1 MLHRDRAGIGRYIW
15 ELQQAIADLGDP
27 RHDVTLLLDP
37 RDRRPGGAAL
47 PCRSAPVPSRHRLER
62 ATLGWGLRPF
72 GAAHF
77 PDHALPPGVRMP
89 SVVTVHDVSFL
100 THPATYEPRGLD
112 FYRAASQRLS
122 RASQVIT
129 VSAHVRDQ
137 LVERRL
143 VPGDRISVI
152 HEAPTTL
159 LEADS
164 ESRAPRDAYALMV
177 GTLQPRKNHV
187 HAAQAWVRSQAAR
200 RMPLV
205 IAGGLGY
212 QGVEIVRTVR
222 RIDRQARVRF
232 VGAVADTMLGRLL
245 RHASLVL
252 QPSLDEGFG
261 LPVLEAMRAGAPC
274 VVSDIGA
281 LREVAADAALFVDPE
296 DAEALTDAI
305 DAIADD
311 PARAARLGSAGRERA
326 AGFSWA
332 RAAAAT
338 LSVYDRLT

>member
-15 ELQQAIADLGDP
+15 ELQQAMADLRDP

-37 RDRRPGGAAL
+37 RDRQHRGAAL
-47 PCRSAPVPSRHRLER
+47 PVRSGPAPARHRLER
-62 ATLGWGLRPF
+62 ATLGWELRAF

-77 PDHALPPGVRMP
+77 PDHALPPGVRKP

-100 THPATYEPRGLD
+100 THPASYEPRSLD

-122 RASQVIT
+122 RASQIIT

-137 LVERRL
+137 LVERGL
-143 VPGDRISVI
+143 VSGNRISVI
-152 HEAPTTL
+152 HEAPTTAL
-159 LEADS
+159 DAAADTTS
-164 ESRAPRDAYALMV
+164 PRNGYALMV

-187 HAAQAWVRSQAAR
+187 HAARAWVRSTAAR
-200 RMPLV
+200 AMPLL
-205 IAGGLGY
+205 IAGALGY
-212 QGVEIVRTVR
+212 QGVDIVRTVR
-222 RIDRQARVRF
+222 TLDPRARVRF
-232 VGAVADTMLGRLL
+232 VGSVSDAMLGQLY
-245 RHASLVL
+245 RHASLLL

-281 LREVAADAALFVDPE
+281 LREVAANAALYVDPQ
-296 DAEALTDAI
+296 DPEALTGAI
-305 DAIADD
+305 DRVAGD
-311 PARAARLGSAGRERA
+311 PSLSARLRAAGRERA
-326 AGFSWA
+326 AEFSWA
-332 RAAAAT
+332 RAATAT

>member
-1 MLHRDRAGIGRYIW
+1 
-15 ELQQAIADLGDP
+15 
-27 RHDVTLLLDP
+27 
-37 RDRRPGGAAL
+37 
-47 PCRSAPVPSRHRLER
+47 
-62 ATLGWGLRPF
+62 
-72 GAAHF
+72 
-77 PDHALPPGVRMP
+77 MP

-100 THPATYEPRGLD
+100 THPAAYDPHSLD

-143 VPGDRISVI
+143 VSHDRISVI
-152 HEAPTTL
+152 HEAPTTSL
-159 LEADS
+159 DVTS
-164 ESRAPRDAYALMV
+164 ESSPPRGRYALMV

-187 HAAQAWVRSQAAR
+187 HAARAWLRSKAAR
-200 RMPLV
+200 AMPLLV
-205 IAGGLGY
+205 AGALGY

-222 RIDRQARVRF
+222 TLDPQARVRF
-232 VGAVADTMLGRLL
+232 IGSVSDAMLGRLY
-245 RHASLVL
+245 RHASLML

-281 LREVAADAALFVDPE
+281 LREVAGDAALYVEPR
-296 DAEALTDAI
+296 DAEALTAAI
-305 DAIADD
+305 DKVVGDSALSAKL
-311 PARAARLGSAGRERA
+311 RSAGRERA
-326 AGFSWA
+326 DEFSWA

>member
-15 ELQQAIADLGDP
+15 ELQQAMADLGDP
-27 RHDVTLLLDP
+27 RHEVTLLLDP
-37 RDRRPGGAAL
+37 RDRRRRGAAL
-47 PCRSAPVPSRHRLER
+47 PVRSAPAPARHRLER
-62 ATLGWGLRPF
+62 ATLGWALRTF

-77 PDHALPPGVRMP
+77 PDHALPPGVRAP

-100 THPATYEPRGLD
+100 THPAAYEPRGLD
-112 FYRAASQRLS
+112 FYRVASQRLS

-137 LVERRL
+137 LVERGL
-143 VPGDRISVI
+143 IPGDRISVI
-152 HEAPTTL
+152 HEAPTTAL
-159 LEADS
+159 DAAADS
-164 ESRAPRDAYALMV
+164 TPPLSRYALMV

-187 HAAQAWVRSQAAR
+187 HAARAWVRSQAAR
-200 RMPLV
+200 AMPLLV
-205 IAGGLGY
+205 AGALGY
-212 QGVEIVRTVR
+212 QGLEIVRTVR
-222 RIDRQARVRF
+222 TLDPQARVRF
-232 VGAVADTMLGRLL
+232 IGSVSDAMLGRLY
-245 RHASLVL
+245 RHASLLL

-281 LREVAADAALFVDPE
+281 LREVAAKAALYVDPQ
-296 DAEALTDAI
+296 DPEALTNAI
-305 DAIADD
+305 DKVVGD
-311 PARAARLGSAGRERA
+311 PSLSAKLRSAGRERA
-326 AGFSWA
+326 AEFSWA

>member
-15 ELQQAIADLGDP
+15 ELQQAIADQGDP
-27 RHDVTLLLDP
+27 RHDITLLLDP
-37 RDRRPGGAAL
+37 RDRRHGGAAL
-47 PCRSAPVPSRHRLER
+47 PVRAAPAPARHRLER
-62 ATLGWGLRPF
+62 VTLGWGLRPF

-77 PDHALPPGVRMP
+77 PDHALPPGVRVP

-100 THPATYEPRGLD
+100 THPSTYEPRGLD

-137 LVERRL
+137 LVERGL

-152 HEAPTTL
+152 HEAPSASL
-159 LEADS
+159 DAAADS
-164 ESRAPRDAYALMV
+164 RPIDGEYALMV

-187 HAAQAWVRSQAAR
+187 HVARAWVRSKAAR
-200 RMPLV
+200 RMPLLV
-205 IAGGLGY
+205 AGALGY
-212 QGVEIVRTVR
+212 RGVEIVRSVR
-222 RIDRQARVRF
+222 TLDPQARVRF
-232 VGAVADTMLGRLL
+232 IGSVTDAMLGRLL
-245 RHASLVL
+245 RHASLML

-281 LREVAADAALFVDPE
+281 LREVAADAALFVDPQ
-296 DAEALTDAI
+296 DPEALTDAI
-305 DAIADD
+305 DAIGGN
-311 PARAARLGSAGRERA
+311 PALATRIRSAGHERAAR
-326 AGFSWA
+326 FSWA
-332 RAAAAT
+332 RAAEAT

>member
-15 ELQQAIADLGDP
+15 ELQQAMAELSDP
-27 RHDVTLLLDP
+27 RHRVTLLLDP
-37 RDRRPGGAAL
+37 RDRRHRGAAL
-47 PCRSAPVPSRHRLER
+47 PVRSAPAPARHRLEQ
-62 ATLGWGLRPF
+62 ATLGWGLRAF

-77 PDHALPPGVRMP
+77 PDHALPPGVRTS

-100 THPATYEPRGLD
+100 THPASYEPRSLD

-122 RASQVIT
+122 QASQVIT

-137 LVERRL
+137 LVERGL

-152 HEAPTTL
+152 HEAPTTAL
-159 LEADS
+159 DAAADS
-164 ESRAPRDAYALMV
+164 KSPRNGYALMV
-177 GTLQPRKNHV
+177 GTLQPRKNHL
-187 HAAQAWVRSQAAR
+187 HAARAWVRSKAAR
-200 RMPLV
+200 AMPLL
-205 IAGGLGY
+205 IAGALGY
-212 QGVEIVRTVR
+212 QGVDIVRTVR
-222 RIDRQARVRF
+222 TLDPRARVRF
-232 VGAVADTMLGRLL
+232 VGSVSDAMLGRLY
-245 RHASLVL
+245 RHASLLL

-274 VVSDIGA
+274 VVSDIGV
-281 LREVAADAALFVDPE
+281 LREVAANAALFVDPQ
-296 DAEALTDAI
+296 DPQALTDAI
-305 DAIADD
+305 DTVIGD
-311 PARAARLGSAGRERA
+311 PHVSEKLRSAGRERA

>member
-15 ELQQAIADLGDP
+15 ELQQAMADLDDP

-37 RDRRPGGAAL
+37 RARRRRGAAL
-47 PCRSAPVPSRHRLER
+47 SVRSAPVPARNRLER

-72 GAAHF
+72 EAAHF
-77 PDHALPPGVRMP
+77 PDHAVPPGVRVP

-100 THPATYEPRGLD
+100 THPSAYEPRSLD

-152 HEAPTTL
+152 HEAPSTAL
-159 LEADS
+159 DVAADS
-164 ESRAPRDAYALMV
+164 TPIPGAYALMV
-177 GTLQPRKNHV
+177 GTLQPRKNLV
-187 HAAQAWVRSQAAR
+187 HAARAWVQSKAAR
-200 RMPLV
+200 RMPLLV
-205 IAGGLGY
+205 AGALGY
-212 QGVEIVRTVR
+212 RGVDIVKSVRTL
-222 RIDRQARVRF
+222 DPQARVRF
-232 VGAVADTMLGRLL
+232 IGSVTDAMLGRLL
-245 RHASLVL
+245 RHASLML

-274 VVSDIGA
+274 VASDIGA
-281 LREVAADAALFVDPE
+281 LREVAADAALFVDPK
-296 DAEALTDAI
+296 DAAALTDAI
-305 DAIADD
+305 DAIVGD
-311 PARAARLGSAGRERA
+311 PALAARLRSAGQTRA
-326 AGFSWA
+326 AEFSWTQ
-332 RAAAAT
+332 AAAAT
-338 LSVYDRLT
+338 LSVYDRLA